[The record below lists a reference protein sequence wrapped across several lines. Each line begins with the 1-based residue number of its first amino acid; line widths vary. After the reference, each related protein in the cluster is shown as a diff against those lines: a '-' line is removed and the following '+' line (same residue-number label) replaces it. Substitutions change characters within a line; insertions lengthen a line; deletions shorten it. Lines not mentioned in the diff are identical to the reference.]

1 LSTYFAKLT
10 ELPVSVKTTIKRPS
24 GFVPLAMSGAALTVV
39 LLRLALFGA
48 APEPDEGA
56 AAHLW
61 QILMTCQAPTILF
74 FAIRWLR
81 SDPRGTMS
89 VLGFQ
94 LLAIAVAMA
103 PIYFLKW

>member
-1 LSTYFAKLT
+1 M
-10 ELPVSVKTTIKRPS
+10 SVKTTIGRPS
-24 GFVPLAMSGAALTVV
+24 GFLPLAMSGAALAVV

-48 APEPDEGA
+48 APESSAGRLDEGP

-61 QILMTCQAPTILF
+61 QIFMTAQVPIILF

-89 VLGFQ
+89 VLGLQ
-94 LLAIAVAMA
+94 LLAIAAAVA
-103 PIYFLKW
+103 PVYFLKW

>member
-1 LSTYFAKLT
+1 
-10 ELPVSVKTTIKRPS
+10 
-24 GFVPLAMSGAALTVV
+24 MSGAALTVV

-61 QILMTCQAPTILF
+61 QILMTCQAPIILF